1 MRPESGDPLES
12 GGPPKGSQP
21 PEGSRPLESSHPSE
35 GSRPHG
41 VEGEQQV
48 GRWVRRMF
56 DGVAPRYD
64 LLNHVLSGN
73 MDKLWRARTVRRLS
87 PQITAPG
94 AVVVDLCCGSGDL
107 MLSLAKRRGATVYGS
122 DFCHPMLI
130 EAARKAAARSAAT
143 PLFEADAMNLPLA
156 SSSADVLTV
165 AFGFRNLANY
175 EKGLREMYRVLKP
188 GGTAAILEFSTPPN
202 RAFRGVYDFYSLRV
216 LPRIGAMLSGEGAAD
231 AYRYLPESVRRFPDA
246 NSLALLMRRCGFQD
260 VRFHR
265 MTFGIVA
272 LHLGAK

>member
-1 MRPESGDPLES
+1 MSDTVQAAP
-12 GGPPKGSQP
+12 
-21 PEGSRPLESSHPSE
+21 GSRPK
-35 GSRPHG
+35 G

-73 MDKLWRARTVRRLS
+73 MDKLWRARTVKLLAPEIS
-87 PQITAPG
+87 APG

-107 MLSLAKRRGATVYGS
+107 MLALAKRRGATVFGS

-130 EAARKAAARSAAT
+130 EAARKSATRAAST
-143 PLFEADAMNLPLA
+143 PLFEADALSLPLA
-156 SSSADVLTV
+156 SDSANVLSV

-175 EKGLREMYRVLKP
+175 EKGLREMCRVLKP

-202 RAFRGVYDFYSLRV
+202 AAFRALYDFYSLRM
-216 LPRIGAMLSGEGAAD
+216 LPRIGALLSGKEAAD
-231 AYRYLPESVRRFPDA
+231 AYRYLPESVRRFPNADA
-246 NSLALLMRRCGFQD
+246 LAMLMRQCGFEN
-260 VRFHR
+260 VRYHR

-272 LHLGAK
+272 LHLGVKPAHPAK

>member
-1 MRPESGDPLES
+1 MNEVIQSPA
-12 GGPPKGSQP
+12 
-21 PEGSRPLESSHPSE
+21 EGSRPT
-35 GSRPHG
+35 G

-48 GRWVRRMF
+48 GRWVRHMF

-73 MDKLWRARTVRRLS
+73 MDRLWRTRTVSRIAKEIS
-87 PQITAPG
+87 APG

-107 MLSLAKRRGATVYGS
+107 MLSLAKRRGATVFGS

-130 EAARKAAARSAAT
+130 EASRKATARAAVT
-143 PLFEADAMNLPLA
+143 PLFEADAMNLPLRSA
-156 SSSADVLTV
+156 SADVLTV

-175 EKGLREMYRVLKP
+175 EKGLREMHRVLKP
-188 GGTAAILEFSTPPN
+188 RGIAAILEFSTPPN

-216 LPRIGAMLSGEGAAD
+216 LPRIGAMLSGKDAAD

-246 NSLALLMRRCGFQD
+246 PSLSALMTRCGFQN

-272 LHLGAK
+272 LHIGTK

>member
-1 MRPESGDPLES
+1 VSNTVQAAP
-12 GGPPKGSQP
+12 
-21 PEGSRPLESSHPSE
+21 GSRPK
-35 GSRPHG
+35 G

-73 MDKLWRARTVRRLS
+73 MDTLWRARTVKLLAGE
-87 PQITAPG
+87 ITAPG
-94 AVVVDLCCGSGDL
+94 TVVVDLCCGSGDL
-107 MLSLAKRRGATVYGS
+107 MLALAKRRGATVFGT
-122 DFCHPMLI
+122 DFCHPMLL
-130 EAARKAAARSAAT
+130 EASRKSAARTAAT
-143 PLFEADAMNLPLA
+143 PLFEADALNLPLA
-156 SSSADVLTV
+156 ADSANVLSV

-175 EKGLREMYRVLKP
+175 EKGLREMCRVLKP

-202 RAFRGVYDFYSLRV
+202 RAFRAFYDFYSLRV
-216 LPRIGAMLSGEGAAD
+216 LPRIGALLSGQEAAD

-246 NSLALLMRRCGFQD
+246 DTLAMLMRQCGFTN
-260 VRFHR
+260 VRYHR

-272 LHLGAK
+272 LHIGVKSPHPSK

>member
-1 MRPESGDPLES
+1 
-12 GGPPKGSQP
+12 
-21 PEGSRPLESSHPSE
+21 
-35 GSRPHG
+35 
-41 VEGEQQV
+41 
-48 GRWVRRMF
+48 MF

-73 MDKLWRARTVRRLS
+73 MDRLWRARTVKRLS
-87 PQITAPG
+87 REITAPG

-107 MLSLAKRRGATVYGS
+107 MLALAKRRGATVFGS

-130 EAARKAAARSAAT
+130 EAARKSASRSAAT
-143 PLFEADAMNLPLA
+143 PLFEADALNLPLA

-175 EKGLREMYRVLKP
+175 EKGLREMHRVLKP

-202 RAFRGVYDFYSLRV
+202 RAFRAVYDLYSLRV
-216 LPRIGAMLSGEGAAD
+216 LPRIGALLSGEDAAD

-246 NSLALLMRRCGFQD
+246 NSLALLMRSAGFHN

-272 LHLGAK
+272 VHFGVK

>member
-1 MRPESGDPLES
+1 VSKAVQTAAP
-12 GGPPKGSQP
+12 
-21 PEGSRPLESSHPSE
+21 GSRPK
-35 GSRPHG
+35 G

-73 MDKLWRARTVRRLS
+73 MDRLWRARTVRMLADR
-87 PQITAPG
+87 IAAPG

-107 MLSLAKRRGATVYGS
+107 MLALAKRRGATVFGS

-130 EAARKAAARSAAT
+130 EAARKARARRAST
-143 PLFEADAMNLPLA
+143 PLVEADALNLPLA
-156 SSSADVLTV
+156 SSSASVLTV

-175 EKGLREMYRVLKP
+175 DKGLREMYRVLKP
-188 GGTAAILEFSTPPN
+188 GGTVAILEFSTPPN
-202 RAFRGVYDFYSLRV
+202 RAFRACYDFYSLRV
-216 LPRIGAMLSGEGAAD
+216 LPRIGAMLSGKDAAD

-246 NSLALLMRRCGFQD
+246 NSLALLMRETGFQS
-260 VRFHR
+260 VRFRR
-265 MTFGIVA
+265 MTFGVVA
-272 LHLGAK
+272 LHLGVK

>member
-1 MRPESGDPLES
+1 MNEVIHS
-12 GGPPKGSQP
+12 
-21 PEGSRPLESSHPSE
+21 PSE

-41 VEGEQQV
+41 VEGERQV
-48 GRWVRRMF
+48 ARWVRRMF

-73 MDKLWRARTVRRLS
+73 MDRLWRARTVKRLS
-87 PQITAPG
+87 REIAALD
-94 AVVVDLCCGSGDL
+94 AVVIDLCCGSGDL
-107 MLSLAKRRGATVYGS
+107 MLSLAKRRGATVFGS

-130 EAARKAAARSAAT
+130 EASRKAATHKAVT

-156 SSSADVLTV
+156 SSSTDVLTV

-202 RAFRGVYDFYSLRV
+202 RAFRRVYDFYSLRV
-216 LPRIGAMLSGEGAAD
+216 LPRIGAMLSGRGAAD

-246 NSLALLMRRCGFQD
+246 DRLALLMSHSGFQNVHFD
-260 VRFHR
+260 R

-272 LHLGAK
+272 LHIGVK